1 MGGGSSPST
10 VTQKT
15 TNEPPAY
22 LQPYL
27 TEVAQGAQANY
38 KSASPTY
45 FPGQTYAGMSTPTS
59 TALAGTISRASN
71 GNPLLPAAQNV
82 NLNTLQGK
90 YLDPASNPNLRA
102 SVDYANQP
110 VIDNYMKNI
119 APSNDARFS
128 LAGRYGSGAHVDAQT
143 QSQDSLNRTLAG
155 NAATMYG
162 NAYNTERGYQNA
174 AIGQAPA
181 LAEAD
186 YSDLAKLAAA
196 GQTQEGYSQQAI
208 DAAIAKHNYEQN
220 LQAAKLAQYSDII
233 RGQNG
238 GGTTTSTQTTPMQGS
253 GLLQGIGTGIAG
265 IGAAGSLAS
274 GLSALLPLLGMS
286 DRRTKEDIRKVG
298 KTDGGLPV
306 FTYRYKADP
315 LGTRHMG
322 VMAQDVEKRQPKA
335 FGGHIFGIKTVDYAK
350 VA

>member
-143 QSQDSLNRTLAG
+143 QSQEALNRTIAG

-238 GGTTTSTQTTPMQGS
+238 GGTSTSTQTVPMQGNNFLS
-253 GLLQGIGTGIAG
+253 TLGQGIGTA
-265 IGAAGSLAS
+265 SQLAS
-274 GLSALLPLLGMS
+274 LGMMLFS
-286 DRRTKEDIRKVG
+286 DRRVKEDIKRVG
-298 KTDGGLPV
+298 KTDEGTPIY
-306 FTYRYKADP
+306 TYRYKWGGP
-315 LGTRHMG
+315 RQMG
-322 VMAQDVEKRQPKA
+322 VMAQDVEKTNPAAVKRHP
-335 FGGHIFGIKTVDYAK
+335 FGIKMVDYSK

>member
-1 MGGGSSPST
+1 MSGGGSAPST

-22 LQPYL
+22 LQPFL

-38 KSASPTY
+38 NSSAPSY

-59 TALAGTISRASN
+59 TALAGTINRATN
-71 GNPLLPAAQNV
+71 GSPLLPAAQNV
-82 NLNTLQGK
+82 NLATLRGD
-90 YLDPASNPNLRA
+90 YLNPASNPNLRA

-119 APSNDARFS
+119 APSNDARFA

-143 QSQDSLNRTLAG
+143 QSQEALNRTLAG

-174 AIGQAPA
+174 AVSAAPG

-186 YSDLAKLAAA
+186 YNDLAKLATA

-208 DAAIAKHNYEQN
+208 DAAIAKHNFEQN
-220 LQAAKLAQYSDII
+220 LQAAKLQQYSDII
-233 RGQNG
+233 RGQNT
-238 GGTTTSTQTTPMQGS
+238 GGTSTATQTVPMQGNS
-253 GLLQGIGTGIAG
+253 FLSNVGSGINTAATLAGLLKMFV
-265 IGAAGSLAS
+265 
-274 GLSALLPLLGMS
+274 PS
-286 DRRTKEDIRKVG
+286 DRRVKEDIKRVG
-298 KTDGGLPV
+298 ETDEGTPIY
-306 FTYRYKADP
+306 TYRYKWGGP
-315 LGTRHMG
+315 RQMG
-322 VMAQDVEKRQPKA
+322 VMAQDVEKTRPDA
-335 FGGHIFGIKTVDYAK
+335 VERHPLLGIRMVDYAK

>member
-59 TALAGTISRASN
+59 TALTGTINRASN

-186 YSDLAKLAAA
+186 YNDLAKLAAA

-208 DAAIAKHNYEQN
+208 DAAIAKHNFEQN

-238 GGTTTSTQTTPMQGS
+238 GGTTTSTQTTPMQGGGFLS
-253 GLLQGIGTGIAG
+253 SLGQGIGM
-265 IGAAGSLAS
+265 GSDLAS
-274 GLSALLPLLGMS
+274 LGMTAAKLFMMS
-286 DRRTKEDIRKVG
+286 DRRVKEDIKRVG
-298 KTDGGLPV
+298 KTDEGTPIY
-306 FTYRYKADP
+306 TYRYKWGGP
-315 LGTRHMG
+315 RQMG
-322 VMAQDVEKRQPKA
+322 VMAQDVEKTNPAAVKRHP
-335 FGGHIFGIKTVDYAK
+335 FGIKMVDYSK

>member
-1 MGGGSSPST
+1 MSSGPSAPST

-59 TALAGTISRASN
+59 TALTGTINRASN

-102 SVDYANQP
+102 TVDYANQP

-143 QSQDSLNRTLAG
+143 QSQEALNRTIAG

-238 GGTTTSTQTTPMQGS
+238 GGTSTSTQTVPMQGNNFLS
-253 GLLQGIGTGIAG
+253 TLGQGIGTA
-265 IGAAGSLAS
+265 SQLAS
-274 GLSALLPLLGMS
+274 LGMMLFS
-286 DRRTKEDIRKVG
+286 DRRVKEDIKRVG
-298 KTDGGLPV
+298 KTDEGTPIY
-306 FTYRYKADP
+306 TYRYKWGGP
-315 LGTRHMG
+315 RQMG
-322 VMAQDVEKRQPKA
+322 VMAQDVERTNPEAVKRHP
-335 FGGHIFGIKTVDYAK
+335 FGIKMVDYSK

>member
-1 MGGGSSPST
+1 MGGSSQPST

-38 KSASPTY
+38 KSSAPTY
-45 FPGQTYAGMSTPTS
+45 FPGQTYAGMSAPTS
-59 TALAGTISRASN
+59 TALAGTINRATN
-71 GNPLLPAAQNV
+71 GNPLLPAAQGV
-82 NLNTLQGK
+82 NLATLRGD

-102 SVDYANQP
+102 AVDYANQP

-143 QSQDSLNRTLAG
+143 QSQDALNRTIAG
-155 NAATMYG
+155 NAANIYS

-186 YSDLAKLAAA
+186 YNDIGRLAAA
-196 GQTQEGYSQQAI
+196 GQTQEGYKQQEI
-208 DAAIAKHNYEQN
+208 DAAIARHNFEQN
-220 LQAAKLAQYSDII
+220 LQAAKLQQYSDII

-238 GGTTTSTQTTPMQGS
+238 GGTSTSTQTVPMQGNNFLS
-253 GLLQGIGTGIAG
+253 TLGQGIGTA
-265 IGAAGSLAS
+265 SQLAS
-274 GLSALLPLLGMS
+274 LGMMLFPS
-286 DRRTKEDIRKVG
+286 DRRVKEDIKRVG
-298 KTDGGLPV
+298 KTDEGTPIY
-306 FTYRYKADP
+306 TYRYKWGGP
-315 LGTRHMG
+315 RQMG
-322 VMAQDVEKRQPKA
+322 VMAQDVEKTRPDA
-335 FGGHIFGIKTVDYAK
+335 VERHPLLGIRMVDYSK